1 MATEKQIDF
10 IKRLAAERPN
20 FSFANDANIFEH
32 HLDRLS
38 NHEASDL
45 IGKLLQIPKAV
56 QSPVASDGIPLSE
69 IKKGSYWTFDGQ
81 VARVRASRSSG
92 RLYAEQ
98 LDAESNKFVFKR
110 GLIFRLKS
118 RMTLEEAKAWGAQHG
133 ICCVCAAFLSDH
145 KSVEAGIGPVCA
157 KKGWGA

>member
-1 MATEKQIDF
+1 MATEKQIEF
-10 IKRLAAERPN
+10 IKRLAAERP
-20 FSFANDANIFEH
+20 SFDFTDANVFEH

-38 NHEASDL
+38 NREASDL
-45 IGKLLQIPKAV
+45 IGKLLQVPKPV
-56 QSPVASDGIPLSE
+56 QQVASDGIPLADIS
-69 IKKGSYWTFDGQ
+69 KGSYWTFDGN

-92 RLYAEQ
+92 RFYAEQ
-98 LDAESNKFVFKR
+98 LDAESNKFVFKK

-118 RMTLEEAKAWGAQHG
+118 RMTLDEAKAWGAQHG

-157 KKGWGA
+157 KKGWGI